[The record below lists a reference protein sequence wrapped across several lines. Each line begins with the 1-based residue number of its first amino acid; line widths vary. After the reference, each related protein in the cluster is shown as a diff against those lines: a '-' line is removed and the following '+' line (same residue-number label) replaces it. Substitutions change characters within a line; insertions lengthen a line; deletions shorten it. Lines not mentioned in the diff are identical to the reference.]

1 MSEFNPQQL
10 AQYDTV
16 SNFAQGYGLARNIS
30 RDISARNANVESKAA
45 LEGLIKDPSPKN
57 ILAVS
62 LKYPQLSE
70 GIKSAF
76 ENMDIEE
83 RKRRIEMA
91 IPVYSASLSGRGDIA
106 KKLLLQ
112 QASAMEASGGDPEEI
127 ARLKEKAELAVDD
140 PATFQ
145 RDVGTA
151 LAHGMGEKYFAQSFA
166 AIEAA
171 RGDEKLLPYKQYE
184 SLAKAEKDTATAAI
198 DQAKAPYAADMAAAQ
213 LEVEQQK
220 PWDVRADNSTNA
232 AQAKAALE
240 FNKLKSDEISL
251 ATDEKKRAIEEK
263 KIQKEAAFNEGQ
275 AVVDVTM
282 QHIKDALA
290 HPSLEDTPFYRAATG
305 TLPNSSAREFKKAL
319 STIDANNFIAA
330 MTRMKEQGLTMGQL
344 TEKEGEVLKSQLG
357 MLDPLASNEYNA
369 KILADMYKTIDRA
382 NKRAIATR
390 VKMRAAEKGSAGTK
404 PGMIPM
410 PDDFNEIM
418 GQQKKQAR
426 PGYKLQINKR
436 TGKIREVPAQ

>member
-16 SNFAQGYGLARNIS
+16 QNFAQGYGLARGIS

-76 ENMDIEE
+76 ENMNVEE

-184 SLAKAEKDTATAAI
+184 SLAKAEKDAAAAKN
-198 DQAKAPYAADMAAAQ
+198 DEAKAPYAARMAAAQ

-220 PWDVRADNSTNA
+220 PWDVRADNATNA

-240 FNKLKSDEISL
+240 FNKLKSDELNQNLSDKKIAAEEKRINEKEAYGNYKATVENTRNTINDLLGHKGLNTDPKLRVQAEQHPEIWAGTDSFDFAKKLLTLKGQNFLQGVQAVKGQGAGQLSDTESKYVASTIESL
-251 ATDEKKRAIEEK
+251 DVGMKNEALAAAFKNIKNILEKAELRAQVIAKDKEKKGIMTPSTE
-263 KIQKEAAFNEGQ
+263 N
-275 AVVDVTM
+275 
-282 QHIKDALA
+282 LA
-290 HPSLEDTPFYRAATG
+290 PAP
-305 TLPNSSAREFKKAL
+305 
-319 STIDANNFIAA
+319 IDNP
-330 MTRMKEQGLTMGQL
+330 MW
-344 TEKEGEVLKSQLG
+344 LK
-357 MLDPLASNEYNA
+357 
-369 KILADMYKTIDRA
+369 YK
-382 NKRAIATR
+382 
-390 VKMRAAEKGSAGTK
+390 AEKGIK
-404 PGMIPM
+404 
-410 PDDFNEIM
+410 
-418 GQQKKQAR
+418 
-426 PGYKLQINKR
+426 
-436 TGKIREVPAQ
+436 